1 MDRNA
6 AIQAW
11 NELRGVY
18 AANGLILPGVR
29 MLVPDEWKNSD
40 KSLEQLA
47 MDAAGN
53 LSTDPNSALPSL
65 LTTAI
70 DPDVIRIVFAPLQIA
85 KILGGE
91 RKAGDWLEETRIF
104 PVVEEDGEVS
114 SYDDFSNNGRTG
126 INFNYP
132 QFQSYLYQTF
142 IAYGERETERAGLMR
157 INYVGELTGA
167 ASGLLNR
174 FGNLVY
180 AFGLTGLQ
188 NYGLINNPY
197 LSAYLSPAIKAWG
210 GTTWFNNGSPA
221 ATANEVYNDILA
233 VVEQIINQTNGAVEM
248 DAPMTLALSPQS
260 QLAMKFANSFGVFV
274 SALLKEGF
282 PNMKIV
288 PAPQYGQKTA
298 TNNQGY
304 SGVGNLFQVIVD
316 NIDNQKVAYPAFNE
330 KLRAHK
336 LIPESSS
343 WKPTGPPAAGLPQRA
358 PAGKRPIERHSPKSR
373 RPRWFRFLPG
383 ENCV

>member
-6 AIQAW
+6 AIAEW
-11 NELRGVY
+11 NAVKDVY
-18 AANGLILPGVR
+18 AAKGLILPGVK
-29 MLVPDEWKNSD
+29 MIVPAGWSGDANRASFE
-40 KSLEQLA
+40 LA

-53 LSTDPNSALPSL
+53 LSTDPNAALPSM

-70 DPDVIRIVFAPLQIA
+70 DPDVIRIVFAPLQMA

-104 PVVEEDGEVS
+104 PVVEETGEVS
-114 SYDDFSNNGRTG
+114 SYDDFSNNGRSG

-132 QFQSYLYQTF
+132 QLQSYLFQTF
-142 IAYGERETERAGLMR
+142 VAYGERETERASLMK

-174 FGNLVY
+174 FGNLAY
-180 AFGLTGLQ
+180 AFGIVGLQ

-197 LSAYLSPAIKAWG
+197 LSAYLSPAVKAWG

-248 DAPMTLALSPQS
+248 DATMTLALSPQS
-260 QLAMKFANSFGVFV
+260 QLALKFTNSFGVSV
-274 SALLKEGF
+274 AGLLKEGF
-282 PNMKIV
+282 PNMSVKT
-288 PAPQYGQKTA
+288 APQYGQKT
-298 TNNQGY
+298 TNNNQG
-304 SGVGNLFQVIVD
+304 SSATGNTLQIIVD
-316 NIDNQKVAYPAFNE
+316 KIDNQKVAYPAYNE
-330 KLRAHK
+330 KLRTHK

-343 WKPTGPPAAGLPQRA
+343 WKQKMTSGVWGVVNRMPVGMSGMI
-358 PAGKRPIERHSPKSR
+358 G
-373 RPRWFRFLPG
+373 
-383 ENCV
+383 V

>member
-6 AIQAW
+6 AIAAW
-11 NELRGVY
+11 NEVKDVY
-18 AANGLILPGVR
+18 AANGLILPLVR
-29 MLVPDEWKNSD
+29 MMVPDEFKNSNM
-40 KSLEQLA
+40 SLNQLA
-47 MDAAGN
+47 MDAAGT

-70 DPDVIRIVFAPLQIA
+70 DPDVIRVVFAPLQIA

-104 PVVEEDGEVS
+104 PVVEETGEVS
-114 SYDDFSNNGRTG
+114 SYDDFSNNGRAG

-142 IAYGERETERAGLMR
+142 VAYGERETERAGLMR
-157 INYVGELTGA
+157 INYVGELTSA

-174 FGNLVY
+174 FGNLAY
-180 AFGLTGLQ
+180 AFGLVGLQ
-188 NYGLINNPY
+188 NYGLLNNPY
-197 LSAYLSPAIKAWG
+197 LSAYLSPAVKAWG

-248 DAPMTLALSPQS
+248 DTPMTLGLSPQS
-260 QLAMKFANSFGVFV
+260 QLAMKFTNSFGVSV
-274 SALLKEGF
+274 AGLLKEGF

-288 PAPQYGQKTA
+288 PAPQYGQKTS

-304 SGVGNLFQVIVD
+304 SAVGNAFQIIVD
-316 NIDNQKVAYPAFNE
+316 KIDNQKVAYPAFNE

-336 LIPESSS
+336 LIPEPSA
-343 WKPTGPPAAGLPQRA
+343 WKQKMTSGVWGTITRM
-358 PAGKRPIERHSPKSR
+358 PIGISGM
-373 RPRWFRFLPG
+373 LG
-383 ENCV
+383 V

>member
-6 AIQAW
+6 AIAAW

-29 MLVPDEWKNSD
+29 MLVPDEWRNSD

-47 MDAAGN
+47 MDAAGT

-70 DPDVIRIVFAPLQIA
+70 DPDVIRVVFAPLQIA

-104 PVVEEDGEVS
+104 PVIEEEGEVS
-114 SYDDFSNNGRTG
+114 SYDDFANNGRVG

-157 INYVGELTGA
+157 INYVGELTSA

-174 FGNLVY
+174 FGNTVY
-180 AFGLTGLQ
+180 AFGLSGLQ

-233 VVEQIINQTNGAVEM
+233 VVEQIINQTNSAVEM
-248 DAPMTLALSPQS
+248 DTPMTLALSPQS
-260 QLAMKFANSFGVFV
+260 QLAMEFANSFGVFV
-274 SALLKEGF
+274 ADLLKRGF

-298 TNNQGY
+298 TNAAGY
-304 SGVGNLFQVIVD
+304 SPIGNLFQVIVD
-316 NIDNQKVAYPAFNE
+316 KIDNQKIAYPAFNE

-336 LIPESSS
+336 LIPEASS
-343 WKPTGPPAAGLPQRA
+343 WKQKMTSGVWGTILRMPIGVAGML
-358 PAGKRPIERHSPKSR
+358 G
-373 RPRWFRFLPG
+373 
-383 ENCV
+383 V

>member
-6 AIQAW
+6 AITAW
-11 NELRGVY
+11 NEVRDVY

-29 MLVPDEWKNSD
+29 MLVPDEFKNSN
-40 KSLEQLA
+40 KSLSGLA

-53 LSTDPNSALPSL
+53 LTTDPNSALPSL

-70 DPDVIRIVFAPLQIA
+70 DPDVIRVVFAPLQIA

-104 PVVEEDGEVS
+104 PVVEETGEVS
-114 SYDDFSNNGRTG
+114 SYDDFSNNGRAG

-142 IAYGERETERAGLMR
+142 VAYGERETERAGLMR

-174 FGNLVY
+174 FGNLAY
-180 AFGLTGLQ
+180 AFGIVGLQ
-188 NYGLINNPY
+188 NYGIINNPY
-197 LSAYLSPAIKAWG
+197 LSAYLSPALKAWG

-233 VVEQIINQTNGAVEM
+233 VVEQIISQTNGAVEM
-248 DAPMTLALSPQS
+248 DTPMTLALSPQS
-260 QLAMKFANSFGVFV
+260 QLAMKFANSFGVSV
-274 SALLKEGF
+274 SALLKDGF
-282 PNMKIV
+282 PNMKV
-288 PAPQYGQKTA
+288 MSAPQYGQKTSN
-298 TNNQGY
+298 NNQGY
-304 SGVGNLFQVIVD
+304 SPIGNAFQIIVD
-316 NIDNQKVAYPAFNE
+316 KIDNQKVAYPAFNE

-343 WKPTGPPAAGLPQRA
+343 WKQKMTSGVWGTITRMPIGIAGML
-358 PAGKRPIERHSPKSR
+358 G
-373 RPRWFRFLPG
+373 
-383 ENCV
+383 V